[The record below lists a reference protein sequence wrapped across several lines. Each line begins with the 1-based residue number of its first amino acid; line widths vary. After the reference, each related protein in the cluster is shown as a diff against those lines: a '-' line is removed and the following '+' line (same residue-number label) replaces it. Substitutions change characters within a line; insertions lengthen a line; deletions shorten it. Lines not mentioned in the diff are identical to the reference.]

1 MNVKE
6 AVEEFL
12 IYLESVQGMSENTVK
27 AYKNDL
33 ERFMA
38 DPGIGTERLMSSI
51 TLDELKNCLG
61 RFKSKASSHNRYLS
75 VIRSLFAYCSKRKD
89 IVFNPALELKCEKMN
104 KAMPEFLTGKEVNEL
119 RILPVKNPLLWKLR
133 DQALFEVMY
142 SSGCRL
148 AEVAGLKIKDFSENF
163 EVARVCG
170 KGRKIRFV
178 YFEKYVVEIIKKY
191 IADRNERFKNL
202 AVINPE
208 DYLFVNQNGTPLSRG
223 GIAYILTRY
232 TGDAGSKKHVNPHE
246 LRHTFATAMLTGGA
260 DIRQVQELLGHSSI
274 STTQRYTHVMTD
286 RLIYMYNRAHPH
298 GGNKD

>member
-12 IYLESVQGMSENTVK
+12 IYLECVQGMSENTVK

-38 DPGIGTERLMSSI
+38 NPEIGTERLMSSI
-51 TLDELKNCLG
+51 TFDELKLCLG
-61 RFKSKASSHNRYLS
+61 RYKSKPSSHNRYLS
-75 VIRSLFAYCSKRKD
+75 AIRSLFTYCRKQKEID
-89 IVFNPALELKCEKMN
+89 FNPALELKCEKQD
-104 KAMPEFLTGKEVNEL
+104 KSMPPFLTGKEINEL
-119 RILPVKNPLLWKLR
+119 RALPVKKPLLWKTR

-148 AEVAGLKIKDFSENF
+148 AEVAGLKIKDFSNNF
-163 EVARVCG
+163 EVAVVLG
-170 KGRKIRFV
+170 KGRKTRPV
-178 YFEKYVVEIIKKY
+178 YFEKYIVEIIKKY
-191 IADRNERFKNL
+191 IAERNERFKNL
-202 AVINPE
+202 SIINPQ

-232 TGDAGSKKHVNPHE
+232 TGGSGSKRHVNPHE

-260 DIRQVQELLGHSSI
+260 DIREVQEMLGHSSI
-274 STTQRYTHVMTD
+274 STTQRYTHVITD
-286 RLIYMYNRAHPH
+286 RLIYMYNRSHPH